1 MSSKTLSVTIPE
13 ELYALLDEQRKAGHY
28 SRSEFVREALRR
40 FLTIPSVAA
49 TPEEI
54 AAINRG
60 REEIA
65 RGEFSTLDEVVAELN
80 DKL

>member
-40 FLTIPSVAA
+40 FLTIPSVDA

-54 AAINRG
+54 AVINRG

-65 RGEFSTLDEVVAELN
+65 RGDFSTLDEVVAELN
-80 DKL
+80 DKP